1 MTARLSLLTA
11 TALLG
16 AGVAAHAVEL
26 DGLVKNSPFGQAA
39 EHTAIGEAKPGTL
52 EFRGLYV
59 DKGVTYFSVYNS
71 ITKQSAWIAEG
82 EVPTNL
88 PVTVVGF
95 DAAAETLIIENA
107 GQPVKLPL
115 RTPVIAATPAAPV
128 AAPAPVPVATAQTV
142 VAGAPAIGGGFA
154 NGQQPT
160 PEQIQAFRDEM
171 RKRWGE
177 RQQGGGEGAPQF
189 DRSSRGGRETGA
201 TNAIPTKAIPT
212 TKAERPAKGSR

>member
-1 MTARLSLLTA
+1 MSARFPFLALA
-11 TALLG
+11 TLLG
-16 AGVAAHAVEL
+16 FGGAARAVEL

-39 EHTAIGEAKPGTL
+39 ERTAIGEAKPGTL

-82 EVPTNL
+82 EVPANL
-88 PVTVVGF
+88 PVTIVGF
-95 DAAAETLIIENA
+95 DAAAETLIVENA

-115 RTPVIAATPAAPV
+115 RTPVISATPATPV
-128 AAPAPVPVATAQTV
+128 AAPAPTPIVAAAPTA
-142 VAGAPAIGGGFA
+142 AAPQFGGGFG
-154 NGQQPT
+154 NGQAPT

-177 RQQGGGEGAPQF
+177 RNQGGENGAPTF
-189 DRSSRGGRETGA
+189 DRSSRGGREAPTG
-201 TNAIPTKAIPT
+201 NAVP
-212 TKAERPAKGSR
+212 TKAERPSKGSR

>member
-1 MTARLSLLTA
+1 MSARLSLLSVA
-11 TALLG
+11 ALLG
-16 AGVAAHAVEL
+16 FGGAARAVEL

-39 EHTAIGEAKPGTL
+39 ERTVIGEAKPGTL

-82 EVPTNL
+82 EVPANL
-88 PVTVVGF
+88 PVTIVGF
-95 DAAAETLIIENA
+95 DAAAETLIVENA

-115 RTPVIAATPAAPV
+115 RTPVISATPAAPV
-128 AAPAPVPVATAQTV
+128 AAPAPAPVAPVAPQV
-142 VAGAPAIGGGFA
+142 VTGPAIGGA
-154 NGQQPT
+154 MGQPPT

-177 RQQGGGEGAPQF
+177 RQGGGEGAPQF
-189 DRSSRGGRETGA
+189 DRSSRGGREALTA
-201 TNAIPTKAIPT
+201 NAVPTKG
-212 TKAERPAKGSR
+212 ERPSKGSR

>member
-1 MTARLSLLTA
+1 MSARLSLLSVA
-11 TALLG
+11 ALLG
-16 AGVAAHAVEL
+16 VGGAARAVEL

-39 EHTAIGEAKPGTL
+39 ERTVIGEAKPGTL

-82 EVPTNL
+82 EVPANL
-88 PVTVVGF
+88 PVTIVGF
-95 DAAAETLIIENA
+95 DAAAETLIVENA

-115 RTPVIAATPAAPV
+115 RTPVISATPAAPV
-128 AAPAPVPVATAQTV
+128 AAPAPAPVAPVAPQV
-142 VAGAPAIGGGFA
+142 VTGPAIGGA
-154 NGQQPT
+154 MGQPPT

-177 RQQGGGEGAPQF
+177 RQGGGEGAPQF
-189 DRSSRGGRETGA
+189 DRSSRGGREAPTA
-201 TNAIPTKAIPT
+201 NAV
-212 TKAERPAKGSR
+212 PAKGERPSKGSR

>member
-1 MTARLSLLTA
+1 MSARFSLLSFA
-11 TALLG
+11 ALLG
-16 AGVAAHAVEL
+16 AGGAVRAVEL

-39 EHTAIGEAKPGTL
+39 ERTVIGEAKPGTL

-82 EVPTNL
+82 EVPANL
-88 PVTVVGF
+88 PVTIVGF
-95 DAAAETLIIENA
+95 DAAAETLIVENA

-115 RTPVIAATPAAPV
+115 RTPVISATPAAPV
-128 AAPAPVPVATAQTV
+128 AAPTPAPVVAA
-142 VAGAPAIGGGFA
+142 APAVAAPMAGSFG
-154 NGQQPT
+154 NGQAPT

-177 RQQGGGEGAPQF
+177 RGQGGGENGAPQF
-189 DRSSRGGRETGA
+189 DRSSRGGREAPTG
-201 TNAIPTKAIPT
+201 NAVP
-212 TKAERPAKGSR
+212 TKAERPSKGSR

>member
-1 MTARLSLLTA
+1 MSARLSLLSVA
-11 TALLG
+11 ALLG
-16 AGVAAHAVEL
+16 VGGAARAVEL

-39 EHTAIGEAKPGTL
+39 ERTVIGEAKPGTL

-82 EVPTNL
+82 EVPANL
-88 PVTVVGF
+88 PVTIVGF
-95 DAAAETLIIENA
+95 DQAAETLIVENA

-115 RTPVIAATPAAPV
+115 RTPVISATPSAPV
-128 AAPAPVPVATAQTV
+128 AAPAPVAPQV
-142 VAGAPAIGGGFA
+142 VAAPVGGGMGIG
-154 NGQQPT
+154 NGVGMGQPPS

-177 RQQGGGEGAPQF
+177 RQPGGGENGAPQF
-189 DRSSRGGRETGA
+189 DRSSRGGREAPT
-201 TNAIPTKAIPT
+201 TNAVPTKS
-212 TKAERPAKGSR
+212 ERPSKGSR

>member
-1 MTARLSLLTA
+1 MPARLSFLLA
-11 TALLG
+11 AAFLG
-16 AGVAAHAVEL
+16 AAARAVEL
-26 DGLVKNSPFGQAA
+26 DGLVKNSPFGQAT
-39 EHTAIGEAKPGTL
+39 ERTAIGEAKPGTL

-82 EVPTNL
+82 EVPANL
-88 PVTVVGF
+88 PVTIVGF
-95 DAAAETLIIENA
+95 DAAAETLIVENA

-115 RTPVIAATPAAPV
+115 RTPVISATPASPVAAPPPAPV
-128 AAPAPVPVATAQTV
+128 AAPVTT
-142 VAGAPAIGGGFA
+142 APAIGGAPQFGGGFG

-189 DRSSRGGRETGA
+189 DRSSRGNREAPTA
-201 TNAIPTKAIPT
+201 NAVPTKG
-212 TKAERPAKGSR
+212 ERPSKGSR

>member
-1 MTARLSLLTA
+1 MSARLSLLS
-11 TALLG
+11 
-16 AGVAAHAVEL
+16 VAALVATGVRAVEL
-26 DGLVKNSPFGQAA
+26 DGLVKNSPFGQGA
-39 EHTAIGEAKPGTL
+39 ERTAIGEAKPGTL

-82 EVPTNL
+82 EVPANL
-88 PVTVVGF
+88 PVTIVGF
-95 DAAAETLIIENA
+95 DAAAETLIVENA

-128 AAPAPVPVATAQTV
+128 APAPVPVAAAPAV
-142 VAGAPAIGGGFA
+142 GGAPAFGGGFG

-189 DRSSRGGRETGA
+189 DRSSRGGREAPT
-201 TNAIPTKAIPT
+201 TNAVPTKAVPT

>member
-1 MTARLSLLTA
+1 MTALRPHLLA
-11 TALLG
+11 TALLLG
-16 AGVAAHAVEL
+16 ATAAAPAVDL

-39 EHTAIGEAKPGTL
+39 ERTVIGEAKPGTL

-82 EVPTNL
+82 EVPANL
-88 PVTVVGF
+88 PVTIVGF
-95 DAAAETLIIENA
+95 DAAAETLIVENA

-115 RTPVIAATPAAPV
+115 RTPVISATPATPV
-128 AAPAPVPVATAQTV
+128 AAPAPAPVAPVAPQV
-142 VAGAPAIGGGFA
+142 VTGPAIGGA
-154 NGQQPT
+154 MGQPPT

-177 RQQGGGEGAPQF
+177 RQGGGEGAPQF
-189 DRSSRGGRETGA
+189 DRSSRGGREAPTV
-201 TNAIPTKAIPT
+201 NAVPTKG
-212 TKAERPAKGSR
+212 ERPSKGSR

>member
-1 MTARLSLLTA
+1 MSARLSLLSVA
-11 TALLG
+11 ALLG
-16 AGVAAHAVEL
+16 VGGAAHALEL

-39 EHTAIGEAKPGTL
+39 ERTVIGEAKPGTL

-82 EVPTNL
+82 EVPANL
-88 PVTVVGF
+88 PVTIVGF
-95 DAAAETLIIENA
+95 DAAAETLIVENA

-115 RTPVIAATPAAPV
+115 RTPVISATPATPV
-128 AAPAPVPVATAQTV
+128 AAPAPVAPPVVAATAVT
-142 VAGAPAIGGGFA
+142 APMAGGFG
-154 NGQQPT
+154 NGQAPT

-177 RQQGGGEGAPQF
+177 RNPGGENGAPSF
-189 DRSSRGGRETGA
+189 DRSSRGGREAPTS
-201 TNAIPTKAIPT
+201 NAVP
-212 TKAERPAKGSR
+212 TKAERPSKGSR